1 MPQFE
6 LEMDRF
12 GRVVI
17 PKKVRDALD
26 LRAGSKL
33 RANLKNRTLTLE
45 AEARPYEIRYD
56 EQGWPTIHFSGGASL
71 PADFDPV
78 RDSREDR
85 TAELLKW

>member
-1 MPQFE
+1 MTRFE
-6 LEMDRF
+6 LEMDKF

-17 PKKVRDALD
+17 PKKVREALN
-26 LRAGSKL
+26 LRPGSKL
-33 RANLKNRTLTLE
+33 RADLSHRTFTLE

-56 EQGWPTIHFSGGASL
+56 EQGWPTVHFSQAAPL

-78 RDSREDR
+78 RDIREDR

>member
-1 MPQFE
+1 
-6 LEMDRF
+6 MDKF

-17 PKKVRDALD
+17 PKKVREALN
-26 LRAGSKL
+26 LHAGSKL

-56 EQGWPTIHFSGGASL
+56 EHGWPTIHFSQSVPL

-78 RDSREDR
+78 RDIREDR
-85 TAELLKW
+85 AAELLKW